1 MLRIKNLKGDPS
13 AIIDYA
19 ENKKNHPDQKSGY
32 YDAKGAP
39 SAWGGALAADLGL
52 SGSVQA
58 ADLKKLLSGELSD
71 GTRFAKEDPDRRLGI
86 DMSFSAPKSVSLAAL
101 VGGDERI
108 IQAHDAAVRTA
119 MSMIEQEYATA
130 RFGHAGRNVVCSGKL
145 VYAAYRHEDARTVD
159 DIADPQLHTHCI
171 VSNIT
176 IDPETGKPRSIDFA
190 WGQDG
195 IKLAGA
201 MYRAELARRLKEMG
215 YELRKS
221 EEGFELAQI
230 SDEQV
235 ETFSRRRV
243 QVDQALEQQ
252 GTDREHASSEL
263 KTAVTLAT
271 RQGKAQLSAED
282 QYEEWQ
288 QRAAEAELDLSQ
300 PVGPRVSVTPPE
312 IDLDHT
318 FEHLSERAS
327 VINKDAVRLDALINH
342 MSEGATLSTVD
353 KAIQGAAVTG
363 DVFEIEDGIKRKIIT
378 RETLKRE
385 QQILLLAQQ
394 GRGVN
399 SVLIGVGDTKHLI
412 EDAEQAQGFRF
423 SEGQRRAINLTATT
437 TDQVSGI
444 VGAAGA
450 GKTTA
455 MKTVADL
462 AKSQGLTV
470 VGIAPSSAAADE
482 LKSAGADDTMTL
494 ATFNL
499 KGEAAGPRLL
509 ILDEAGMV
517 SARDGEAL
525 LKKLGKEDR
534 LIFVGDPKQ
543 LAAVEAGSPFA
554 QLMRSGAIQ
563 YAEITEINRQKDQK
577 LLDIAQHFAK
587 GKAEEAVAL
596 ATKYVTEVPVTLPDK
611 PEHKITRQAKTE
623 ARRLAIASATAKR
636 YLELSQEE
644 RATTLVLSGTNA
656 VRKQVNEQVRKGL
669 IDKGEINGES
679 FTVSTLDKADMT
691 RAKMRKAGNYKPGQ
705 VIKTAGKQA
714 EQSEVVAVNLDQ
726 NLIQVKL
733 SDGTLKSIDASRFD
747 VKKTQVFNP
756 RQIDIAAGDKIIF
769 TNNDQATETKN
780 NQIGLIEEIKDGK
793 AIINSNGAKVEIDI
807 QRKLHIDHAY
817 CITIHRSQ
825 GQTVDSVIVAGEAS
839 RTTTAEA
846 AYVACTRERYKLE
859 IITDNTER
867 LSKNWV
873 RYADRQTAA
882 EALKSSEEKYPHLDE
897 IREELRRELQQELER
912 QEPTNIT
919 PELEIEMERSMFDQY
934 TLHSRQPRSY

>member
-1 MLRIKNLKGDPS
+1 MLRIKNLKGNPLD
-13 AIIDYA
+13 IIDYA

-52 SGSVQA
+52 SGSVHA
-58 ADLKKLLSGELSD
+58 ADLQKLLSGELPD

-86 DMSFSAPKSVSLAAL
+86 DMSFSAPKSVSLLAL
-101 VGGDERI
+101 AGGDDRI
-108 IQAHDAAVRTA
+108 IQAHDAAVRAA
-119 MSMIEQEYATA
+119 MGMIEQEFATA
-130 RFGHAGRNVVCSGKL
+130 RFGHAGRNVVRSGKL
-145 VYAAYRHEDARTVD
+145 IYAAYRHEDARTVD

-171 VSNIT
+171 VSNVT

-243 QVDQALEQQ
+243 QVDQALEQL

-271 RQGKAQLSAED
+271 RQAKAQLPADE
-282 QYEEWQ
+282 QHEEWQ
-288 QRAAEAELDLSQ
+288 QRATEAGLDLSQ
-300 PVGPRVSVTPPE
+300 PIGPRVSVTPPA

-318 FEHLSERAS
+318 FEHLTERAS

-378 RETLKRE
+378 RDTLKRE
-385 QQILLLAQQ
+385 QRILLLAQQ

-399 SVLIGVGDTKHLI
+399 SALIGVGDTKQLI

-455 MKTVADL
+455 MKTVAEL

-482 LKSAGADDTMTL
+482 LKSAGADATMTL
-494 ATFNL
+494 AAFNL
-499 KGEAAGPRLL
+499 KDEAAGPRLL

-517 SARDGEAL
+517 SARDAEAL
-525 LKKLGKEDR
+525 LLNMGKDDR
-534 LIFVGDPKQ
+534 LVMVGDPKQ
-543 LAAVEAGSPFA
+543 LGAVEAGSPFA
-554 QLMRSGAIQ
+554 QLMSSKAIN
-563 YAEITEINRQKDQK
+563 YAEITEINRQKKQE
-577 LLDIAQHFAK
+577 LLDIAHEFAK
-587 GKAEEAVAL
+587 GNTRNAVEL
-596 ATKYVTEVPVTLPDK
+596 VSKYVTKVEVTLPDK
-611 PEHKITRQAKTE
+611 PERQITTQEKTE
-623 ARRLAIASATAKR
+623 ARRQAIATATAAR
-636 YLELSQEE
+636 YLELTSEQ
-644 RATTLVLSGTNA
+644 RARTLVLSGTND
-656 VRKQVNEQVRKGL
+656 VRKRVNQQVRTGL
-669 IDKGEINGES
+669 VKVGE
-679 FTVSTLDKADMT
+679 VSSHSVSATTLDKADMT
-691 RAKMRKAGNYKPGQ
+691 RAQRRLARSYKPGQ
-705 VIKTAGKQA
+705 IIKTMGREG
-714 EQSEVVAVNLDQ
+714 EQLEVIAADINKNQ
-726 NLIQVKL
+726 IQVKRE
-733 SDGTLKSIDASRFD
+733 DGSLQTIDASKIQ
-747 VKKTQVFNP
+747 VKKIQVFNP
-756 RQIDIAAGDKIIF
+756 RQIDIAPGDKIIF
-769 TNNDQATETKN
+769 TNNDRSTKTKN
-780 NQIGLIEEIKDGK
+780 NQIGVVTEVKDGK
-793 AIINSNGAKVEIDI
+793 AIIDSNGTKIEINTGGA
-807 QRKLHIDHAY
+807 HIDYAY
-817 CITIHRSQ
+817 CITDYRSQ
-825 GQTVDSVIVAGEAS
+825 GKSIDKVIGAAEAS
-839 RTTTAEA
+839 RTATAEA
-846 AYVACTRERYKLE
+846 AYVTCTRQRYELE
-859 IITDNTER
+859 IITDNIDQLKR
-867 LSKNWV
+867 NWI
-873 RYADRQTAA
+873 RSAERQTGTD
-882 EALKSSEEKYPHLDE
+882 ALSLLKNGEKHHHLDE
-897 IREELRRELQQELER
+897 IKEEVRRELQQELDR
-912 QEPTNIT
+912 QEPHIT
-919 PELEIEMERSMFDQY
+919 IEPEMEMEMSMFQ
-934 TLHSRQPRSY
+934 Q

>member
-1 MLRIKNLKGDPS
+1 MLRIKNLKGNPLD
-13 AIIDYA
+13 IIDYA

-39 SAWGGALAADLGL
+39 SEWGGALAADLGL
-52 SGSVQA
+52 SGSVHA
-58 ADLKKLLSGELSD
+58 ADLQKLLSGELPD

-101 VGGDERI
+101 VGGDERVL
-108 IQAHDAAVRTA
+108 QAHDTAVRAA
-119 MSMIEQEYATA
+119 MGMIEQEYATA
-130 RFGHAGRNVVCSGKL
+130 RFGHAGCDVVRTGKL
-145 VYAAYRHEDARTVD
+145 IYAAYRHEDARTVD

-171 VSNIT
+171 VSNVT

-201 MYRAELARRLKEMG
+201 MYRAELAIQLREMG
-215 YELRKS
+215 YDLRKTKD
-221 EEGFELAQI
+221 GFELAQI

-235 ETFSRRRV
+235 ETFSRRRI
-243 QVDQALEQQ
+243 QVDQALEQL

-271 RQGKAQLSAED
+271 RQAKAQLSADE
-282 QYEEWQ
+282 QHEEWQ
-288 QRAAEAELDLSQ
+288 LRATEAELNLSQ
-300 PVGPRVSVTPPE
+300 PTGPSVSVIPPE
-312 IDLDHT
+312 IDLTHT
-318 FEHLSERAS
+318 LEHLTERDS
-327 VINKDAVRLDALINH
+327 VISKDAARLDALINH

-353 KAIQGAAVTG
+353 KAIQGAASVG
-363 DVFEIEDGIKRKIIT
+363 DVFEIEDGIKRKMVT
-378 RETLKRE
+378 RDTLKRE
-385 QQILLLAQQ
+385 QRILLLAQQ
-394 GRGVN
+394 GRGMN
-399 SVLIGVGDTKHLI
+399 SALIGVGDTKQLI

-437 TDQVSGI
+437 TDQVSRI

-450 GKTTA
+450 GKTPA
-455 MKTVADL
+455 MKTVAEL

-494 ATFNL
+494 AAFNL
-499 KGEAAGPRLL
+499 TDETAGPRLL

-517 SARDGEAL
+517 AARDGEAL
-525 LKKLGKEDR
+525 LKKLGKDDR

-554 QLMRSGAIQ
+554 QLMRAGAIQ

-577 LLDIAQHFAK
+577 LLDIAQHFAI
-587 GKAEEAVAL
+587 GKTAQAVEL
-596 ATKYVTEVPVTLPDK
+596 ATEYVTQVIATMPDK
-611 PEHKITRQAKTE
+611 PEHQITTQEKTE
-623 ARRLAIASATAKR
+623 ARRQAISAVTAER
-636 YLELSQEE
+636 YLALDQEQ

-669 IDKGEINGES
+669 IEKGEVSGES
-679 FTVSTLDKADMT
+679 VTVTTLDKADMT
-691 RAKMRKAGNYKPGQ
+691 RAQMRMARNYKPGQ

-733 SDGTLKSIDASRFD
+733 SDGTLKSIDASKVD

-756 RQIDIAAGDKIIF
+756 RQIDIAPGDKIIF
-769 TNNDQATETKN
+769 TNNDRATETKN

-793 AIINSNGAKVEIDI
+793 AIINSNGAKVEIEL
-807 QRKLHIDHAY
+807 KKGLHIDHAY

-839 RTTTAEA
+839 RTATAEA
-846 AYVACTRERYKLE
+846 AYVACSRERHKLE
-859 IITDNTER
+859 IITDNTEQ
-867 LSKNWV
+867 LSKNWT
-873 RYADRQTAA
+873 RYADRQTGTD
-882 EALKSSEEKYPHLDE
+882 ALHSSEEKYHHLDE
-897 IREELRRELQQELER
+897 IKEEVRRELQQELDR
-912 QEPTNIT
+912 QEPHIT
-919 PELEIEMERSMFDQY
+919 IEPEMEMEMSMFQ
-934 TLHSRQPRSY
+934 H

>member
-1 MLRIKNLKGDPS
+1 MLRIKNLKGNPLD
-13 AIIDYA
+13 IIDYA

-39 SAWGGALAADLGL
+39 STWGGALAADLGL
-52 SGSVQA
+52 SGSVHA
-58 ADLKKLLSGELSD
+58 ADLQKLLSGELPD

-86 DMSFSAPKSVSLAAL
+86 DMSFSAPKSVSLLAL
-101 VGGDERI
+101 AGGDDRI
-108 IQAHDAAVRTA
+108 IQAHDAAVRAA
-119 MSMIEQEYATA
+119 MGMIEQEFATA
-130 RFGHAGRNVVCSGKL
+130 RFGHAGRNVVRSGKL
-145 VYAAYRHEDARTVD
+145 IYAAYRHEDARTVD

-171 VSNIT
+171 VSNVT

-243 QVDQALEQQ
+243 QVDQALEQL

-271 RQGKAQLSAED
+271 RQAKAQLPADE
-282 QYEEWQ
+282 QHEEWQ
-288 QRAAEAELDLSQ
+288 QRATEAGLDLSQ
-300 PVGPRVSVTPPE
+300 PIGPRVSVTPPA

-318 FEHLSERAS
+318 FEHLTERAS

-378 RETLKRE
+378 RDTLKRE
-385 QQILLLAQQ
+385 QRILLLAQQ

-399 SVLIGVGDTKHLI
+399 SALIGVGDTKQLI

-455 MKTVADL
+455 MKTVAEL

-482 LKSAGADDTMTL
+482 LKSAGADATMTL
-494 ATFNL
+494 AAFNL
-499 KGEAAGPRLL
+499 KDEAAGPRLL

-517 SARDGEAL
+517 SARDAEAL
-525 LKKLGKEDR
+525 LLNMGKDDR
-534 LIFVGDPKQ
+534 LVMVGDPKQ
-543 LAAVEAGSPFA
+543 LGAVEAGSPFA
-554 QLMRSGAIQ
+554 QLMSSKAIN
-563 YAEITEINRQKDQK
+563 YAEITEINRQKKQE
-577 LLDIAQHFAK
+577 LLDIAHEFAK
-587 GKAEEAVAL
+587 GNTRNAVEL
-596 ATKYVTEVPVTLPDK
+596 VSKYVTKVEVTLPDK
-611 PEHKITRQAKTE
+611 PERQITTQEKTE
-623 ARRLAIASATAKR
+623 ARRQAIATATAAR
-636 YLELSQEE
+636 YLELTSEQ
-644 RATTLVLSGTNA
+644 RARTLVLSGTND
-656 VRKQVNEQVRKGL
+656 VRKRVNQLVRTGL
-669 IDKGEINGES
+669 VKVGE
-679 FTVSTLDKADMT
+679 VSSHSVSAITLDKADMT
-691 RAKMRKAGNYKPGQ
+691 RAQRRLARSYKPGQ
-705 VIKTAGKQA
+705 IIKTMGREG
-714 EQSEVVAVNLDQ
+714 EQLEVIAADINKNQ
-726 NLIQVKL
+726 IQVKRE
-733 SDGTLKSIDASRFD
+733 DGSLQTIDASKIQ
-747 VKKTQVFNP
+747 VKKIQVFNP
-756 RQIDIAAGDKIIF
+756 RQIDIAPGDKIIF
-769 TNNDQATETKN
+769 TNNDRSTKTKN
-780 NQIGLIEEIKDGK
+780 NQIGVVTEVKDGK
-793 AIINSNGAKVEIDI
+793 AIIDSNGTKIEINTGGA
-807 QRKLHIDHAY
+807 HIDYAY
-817 CITIHRSQ
+817 CITDYRSQ
-825 GQTVDSVIVAGEAS
+825 GKSIDKVIGAAEAS
-839 RTTTAEA
+839 RTATAEA
-846 AYVACTRERYKLE
+846 AYVTCTRQRYELE
-859 IITDNTER
+859 IITDNIDQLKR
-867 LSKNWV
+867 NWI
-873 RYADRQTAA
+873 RSAERQTGTD
-882 EALKSSEEKYPHLDE
+882 ALSLLENGEKHHHLDE
-897 IREELRRELQQELER
+897 IKEEVRRELQQELDR
-912 QEPTNIT
+912 QEPNIT
-919 PELEIEMERSMFDQY
+919 IEPEMEMEMSMFQ
-934 TLHSRQPRSY
+934 Q

>member
-1 MLRIKNLKGDPS
+1 MLRIKNLKGNPLD
-13 AIIDYA
+13 IIDYA

-52 SGSVQA
+52 SGSVHA
-58 ADLKKLLSGELSD
+58 ADLQKLLSGELPD

-86 DMSFSAPKSVSLAAL
+86 DMSFSAPKSVSLLAL
-101 VGGDERI
+101 AGGDDRI
-108 IQAHDAAVRTA
+108 IQAHDAAVRAA
-119 MSMIEQEYATA
+119 MGMIEQEFATA
-130 RFGHAGRNVVCSGKL
+130 RFGHAGRNVVRSGKL
-145 VYAAYRHEDARTVD
+145 IYAAYRHEDARTVD
-159 DIADPQLHTHCI
+159 GIADALLHSHCI
-171 VSNIT
+171 VSNVT
-176 IDPETGKPRSIDFA
+176 VDPKTGKLRGIDFA

-201 MYRAELARRLKEMG
+201 AYRAELARRLLEMG

-230 SDEQV
+230 TDEQI
-235 ETFSRRRV
+235 ETFSRRRG
-243 QVDQALEQQ
+243 QIDKALEEL
-252 GTDREHASSEL
+252 GTDRDHASSEL

-271 RQGKAQLSAED
+271 RQGKAQLSAEE
-282 QYEEWQ
+282 QHEEWK
-288 QRAAEAELDLSQ
+288 QRATEAELNLSQ
-300 PVGPRVSVTPPE
+300 PTGPSVSVIPPE
-312 IDLDHT
+312 IDLTHT
-318 FEHLSERAS
+318 LEHLTERDS
-327 VINKDAVRLDALINH
+327 VISKDAARLDALINH

-353 KAIQGAAVTG
+353 KAIQGAASVG
-363 DVFEIEDGIKRKIIT
+363 DVFEIEDGIKRKMVT
-378 RETLKRE
+378 RDTLKRE
-385 QQILLLAQQ
+385 QRILLLAQQ
-394 GRGVN
+394 GKALN
-399 SVLIGVGDTKHLI
+399 PALIGSGDTRQLI
-412 EDAEQAQGFRF
+412 EDAEKAQGFRF
-423 SEGQRRAINLTATT
+423 SEGQRKAINLTATT

-455 MKTVADL
+455 MKTVAEL

-494 ATFNL
+494 AAFNL
-499 KGEAAGPRLL
+499 KDEAAGPRLL

-517 SARDGEAL
+517 AARDGEAL
-525 LKKLGKEDR
+525 LKKLGKDDR

-554 QLMRSGAIQ
+554 QLMRAGAIQ
-563 YAEITEINRQKDQK
+563 YTEITEINRQKDQK
-577 LLDIAQHFAK
+577 LLDIAQQFAI
-587 GKAEEAVAL
+587 GKTAQAVEL
-596 ATKYVTEVPVTLPDK
+596 ATEYVTQVIATMPDK
-611 PEHKITRQAKTE
+611 PEHQITTQEKTE
-623 ARRLAIASATAKR
+623 ARRQAISAVTAER
-636 YLELSQEE
+636 YLALDQEQ

-669 IDKGEINGES
+669 IEKGEVRGES
-679 FTVSTLDKADMT
+679 VTVTTLDKADMT
-691 RAKMRKAGNYKPGQ
+691 RAQMRMARNYKPGQ

-733 SDGTLKSIDASRFD
+733 SDGTLKSIDASKVD

-769 TNNDQATETKN
+769 TNNDRATETKN

-793 AIINSNGAKVEIDI
+793 AIINSNGAKVEIEL
-807 QRKLHIDHAY
+807 KKELHIDHAY

-839 RTTTAEA
+839 RTATAEA
-846 AYVACTRERYKLE
+846 AYVACSRERHKLE
-859 IITDNTER
+859 IITDNTEQ
-867 LSKNWV
+867 LSKNWT
-873 RYADRQTAA
+873 RYADRQTGTD
-882 EALKSSEEKYPHLDE
+882 ALHSSEEKYHHLDE
-897 IREELRRELQQELER
+897 IKEEVRRELQQELDR
-912 QEPTNIT
+912 QEPHIT
-919 PELEIEMERSMFDQY
+919 IEPEMEMEMSMLQ
-934 TLHSRQPRSY
+934 Q

>member
-1 MLRIKNLKGDPS
+1 MLRIKNLKGNPAD
-13 AIIDYA
+13 IIDYA

-52 SGSVQA
+52 SGSVHA
-58 ADLKKLLSGELSD
+58 ADLKKLLSGELPD

-86 DMSFSAPKSVSLAAL
+86 DMSFSAPKSVSLLAL
-101 VGGDERI
+101 AGGDDRI
-108 IQAHDAAVRTA
+108 IQAHDAAVREA
-119 MSMIEQEYATA
+119 MGMIEQEFATA
-130 RFGHAGRNVVCSGKL
+130 RFGHAGRNVVRSGKL
-145 VYAAYRHEDARTVD
+145 IYAAYRHEDARTVD
-159 DIADPQLHTHCI
+159 GIADALLHSHCI
-171 VSNIT
+171 VSNVT
-176 IDPETGKPRSIDFA
+176 VDPKTGKLRGIDFA

-201 MYRAELARRLKEMG
+201 SYRAGLARRLLEMG

-230 SDEQV
+230 TDEQI
-235 ETFSRRRV
+235 ETFSRRRG
-243 QVDQALEQQ
+243 QIDKALEEL
-252 GTDREHASSEL
+252 GTDRDHASSEL

-271 RQGKAQLSAED
+271 RQGKAQLSAEE
-282 QYEEWQ
+282 QHEEWK
-288 QRAAEAELDLSQ
+288 QRATEAGLDLSQ

-342 MSEGATLSTVD
+342 MSEGATLSIVD
-353 KAIQGAAVTG
+353 QAIASEAATQ

-378 RETLKRE
+378 RDTLKRE
-385 QQILLLAQQ
+385 QRILLLAEN
-394 GRGVN
+394 GRGTKLP
-399 SVLIGVGDTKHLI
+399 LIGNGSAQQLI
-412 EDAEQAQGFRF
+412 EDFEKVETEKRKEDFRF
-423 SEGQRRAINLTATT
+423 SPGQKSAIELTAST

-455 MKTVADL
+455 MSLVVQL

-494 ATFNL
+494 AAFNL
-499 KGEAAGPRLL
+499 KDEAAGPRLL

-554 QLMRSGAIQ
+554 QLMRAGAIQ

-577 LLDIAQHFAK
+577 LLDIAQQFAI
-587 GKAEEAVAL
+587 GKTAQAVEL
-596 ATKYVTEVPVTLPDK
+596 ATEYVTQVIATMPDK
-611 PEHKITRQAKTE
+611 PEHQITTQEKTE
-623 ARRLAIASATAKR
+623 ARRQAISAITAER
-636 YLELSQEE
+636 YLALDQEE

-669 IDKGEINGES
+669 IEKGEVSGES
-679 FTVSTLDKADMT
+679 VTVTTLDKADMT
-691 RAKMRKAGNYKPGQ
+691 RAQMRMARNYKPGQ

-733 SDGTLKSIDASRFD
+733 SDGTLKSIDASKVD

-769 TNNDQATETKN
+769 TNNDRATETKN

-793 AIINSNGAKVEIDI
+793 AIINSNGAKVEIEL
-807 QRKLHIDHAY
+807 KKELHIDHAY

-839 RTTTAEA
+839 RTATAEA
-846 AYVACTRERYKLE
+846 AYVACSRERHKLE
-859 IITDNTER
+859 IITDNTEQ
-867 LSKNWV
+867 LSKNWT
-873 RYADRQTAA
+873 RYADRQTGTD
-882 EALKSSEEKYPHLDE
+882 ALHSSEEKYHHLDE
-897 IREELRRELQQELER
+897 IREEVKREFQQELDR
-912 QEPTNIT
+912 QEPHIT
-919 PELEIEMERSMFDQY
+919 IEPEMEMEMSMFQ
-934 TLHSRQPRSY
+934 Q

>member
-1 MLRIKNLKGDPS
+1 MLRIKNLKGNPLD
-13 AIIDYA
+13 IIDYA

-52 SGSVQA
+52 SGSVHA
-58 ADLKKLLSGELSD
+58 ADLQKLLSGELPD

-86 DMSFSAPKSVSLAAL
+86 DMSFSAPKSVSLLAL
-101 VGGDERI
+101 AGGDDRI
-108 IQAHDAAVRTA
+108 IQAHDAAVRAA
-119 MSMIEQEYATA
+119 MGMIEQEFATA
-130 RFGHAGRNVVCSGKL
+130 RFGHAGRNVVRSGKL
-145 VYAAYRHEDARTVD
+145 IYAAYRHEDARTVD
-159 DIADPQLHTHCI
+159 GIADALLHSHCI
-171 VSNIT
+171 VSNVT
-176 IDPETGKPRSIDFA
+176 VDPKTGKLRGIDFA

-201 MYRAELARRLKEMG
+201 AYRAELARRLLEMG

-230 SDEQV
+230 TDEQI
-235 ETFSRRRV
+235 ETFSRRRG
-243 QVDQALEQQ
+243 QIDKALEEL
-252 GTDREHASSEL
+252 GTDRDHASSEL

-271 RQGKAQLSAED
+271 RQGKAQLSAEE
-282 QYEEWQ
+282 QHEEWK
-288 QRAAEAELDLSQ
+288 QRATEAELNLSQ
-300 PVGPRVSVTPPE
+300 PTGPSVSVIPPE
-312 IDLDHT
+312 IDLTHT
-318 FEHLSERAS
+318 LEHLTERDS
-327 VINKDAVRLDALINH
+327 VISKDAVRLDALINH

-353 KAIQGAAVTG
+353 KAIQGAASVG
-363 DVFEIEDGIKRKIIT
+363 DVFEIEDGIKRKMVT
-378 RETLKRE
+378 RDTLKRE
-385 QQILLLAQQ
+385 QRILLLAQQ

-399 SVLIGVGDTKHLI
+399 SALIGVGDTKQLI

-455 MKTVADL
+455 MKTVAEL

-494 ATFNL
+494 AAFNL
-499 KGEAAGPRLL
+499 KDEAAGPRLL

-517 SARDGEAL
+517 AARDGEAL
-525 LKKLGKEDR
+525 LKKLGKDDR

-554 QLMRSGAIQ
+554 QLMRAGAIQ

-577 LLDIAQHFAK
+577 LLDIAQQFAI
-587 GKAEEAVAL
+587 GKTAQAVEL
-596 ATKYVTEVPVTLPDK
+596 ATEYVTQVIATMPDK
-611 PEHKITRQAKTE
+611 PEHQITTQEKTE
-623 ARRLAIASATAKR
+623 ARRQAISAVTAER
-636 YLELSQEE
+636 YLALDQEQ

-669 IDKGEINGES
+669 FEKGEVRGES
-679 FTVSTLDKADMT
+679 VTVTTLDKADMT
-691 RAKMRKAGNYKPGQ
+691 RAQMRMARNYKPGQ

-733 SDGTLKSIDASRFD
+733 SDGTLKSIDASKVD

-769 TNNDQATETKN
+769 TNNDRATETKN

-793 AIINSNGAKVEIDI
+793 AIINSNGAKVEIEL
-807 QRKLHIDHAY
+807 KKELHIDHAY

-839 RTTTAEA
+839 RTATAEA
-846 AYVACTRERYKLE
+846 AYVACSRERHKLE
-859 IITDNTER
+859 IITDNTEQ
-867 LSKNWV
+867 LSKNWT
-873 RYADRQTAA
+873 RYADRQTGTD
-882 EALKSSEEKYPHLDE
+882 ALHSSEEKYHHLDE
-897 IREELRRELQQELER
+897 IKEEVRRELQQELDR
-912 QEPTNIT
+912 QEPHIT
-919 PELEIEMERSMFDQY
+919 IEPEMEMEMSMLQ
-934 TLHSRQPRSY
+934 Q